1 MKAEQREEV
10 MTAECPDIIVYEA
23 LADAPSAMRYA
34 AAMVPRIV
42 PAKGKVPASI
52 EPGTSWL
59 ATGRTPDEARGK
71 LVAMWMRQYPPISEK
86 EAARR
91 AALSK
96 ASQKGEG

>member
-1 MKAEQREEV
+1 
-10 MTAECPDIIVYEA
+10 MTAGCPDILVYEA
-23 LADAPSAMRYA
+23 MAETPSAMRYA

-71 LVAMWMRQYPPISEK
+71 LEAMWLRQNPPISEK

-96 ASQKGEG
+96 AAKLTDVFNQNIERK